1 MGSLSTFLGLDYH
14 LLTIGSYHL
23 SLIEVLVVVFSLTA
37 TYFSRLG
44 WLLTLLANICFFL
57 FFHQIQLYGLMAA
70 QVILFLFNLIWG
82 IKTNSSAQRQVKKL
96 DRMGLII
103 SFIAIFMPSMSLVFA
118 LLEVPKYFPEWFP
131 LPASFAMLDALLAI
145 GSIVATVLLARRF
158 VEAWVYW
165 MIIHSLL
172 IIVLGWKGFYVA
184 MAGQMV
190 LLGYAANAYLA
201 WRSLGES
208 THQKSKTKN

>member
-1 MGSLSTFLGLDYH
+1 METLSSFLQLDYQ
-14 LLTIGSYHL
+14 LLKIGSYHL

-82 IKTNSSAQRQVKKL
+82 VKSNSSAQQHIKKL
-96 DRMGLII
+96 DSAGLII
-103 SFIAIFMPSMSLVFA
+103 SFIAVFMPGMSLVFA
-118 LLEVPKYFPEWFP
+118 LLEVPRYFPEWFP
-131 LPASFAMLDALLAI
+131 LPVSFAMLDALLAI

-201 WRSLGES
+201 WRSLSES
-208 THQKSKTKN
+208 THQKNKTKN

>member
-1 MGSLSTFLGLDYH
+1 METLPPFLQLDYQ
-14 LLTIGSYHL
+14 LLKIGPYHL
-23 SLIEVLVVVFSLTA
+23 SLIEVLVVIFSLSA

-44 WLLTLLANICFFL
+44 WVLTILANVCFFL
-57 FFHQIQLYGLMAA
+57 FFYQIQLYALMAA

-82 IKTNSSAQRQVKKL
+82 IRSGKGSGQPIKKL

-103 SFIAIFMPSMSLVFA
+103 SFIAIFMPSISLVVA
-118 LLEVPKYFPEWFP
+118 LIEVPNYFPQFFP
-131 LPASFAMLDALLAI
+131 LPASFAMLDTLLAI

-165 MIIHSLL
+165 IVIHSLL
-172 IIVLGWKGFYVA
+172 IIVLGWKGYYLA

-190 LLGYAANAYLA
+190 LLGYAAREYLL
-201 WRSLGES
+201 WRSLGR
-208 THQKSKTKN
+208 K

>member
-1 MGSLSTFLGLDYH
+1 MESLSTFLGLDYH

-23 SLIEVLVVVFSLTA
+23 SLIEVLVLVFSLTA

-44 WLLTLLANICFFL
+44 WLLMLLANICFFL

-70 QVILFLFNLIWG
+70 QVILFLFNLRWG
-82 IKTNSSAQRQVKKL
+82 IKPNSSAQQQIKKL

-131 LPASFAMLDALLAI
+131 LPATFVMLDALLAI
-145 GSIVATVLLARRF
+145 GSIIVTVLLARRF
-158 VEAWVYW
+158 VEAWVYG

-190 LLGYAANAYLA
+190 LLGYAANAYLV

-208 THQKSKTKN
+208 THQKNKTKN